1 MTHRL
6 VKSTI
11 NTRNALSAYLRADPA
26 DAGTKALW
34 AQLLQSLPLYRG
46 ELNARLA
53 DALVR
58 DAIACGWSAHPDR
71 AAATRQ
77 HPFKR

>member
-26 DAGTKALW
+26 DASTKALW
-34 AQLLQSLPLYRG
+34 AQLLQTLPLYRG
-46 ELNARLA
+46 EPNRLLA

-58 DAIACGWSAHPDR
+58 DAIATGWAVHPDR
-71 AAATRQ
+71 VTATRQ
-77 HPFKR
+77 RPFKR